1 MSKIRL
7 HGTSSGYTDI
17 APTAAA
23 GNNTLTAP
31 TGTGTLVA
39 EDSSG
44 NITISEGLV
53 HTGDTDTKIKFP
65 AADTITAETGGSERL
80 RITSAGKILI
90 GTTTPQGN
98 SNADDLVVANSTHT
112 GISIRSGT
120 SHHGNIFFADGTTS
134 TAEYSGW
141 ITYQHDNLKLT
152 FGTNANERLSIDSNG
167 NTNITGITTATQFVP
182 TDISASYRNKVI
194 NGAMTISQR
203 GTSFSVNASPAYTLD
218 RFKVANGSSWDFDTT
233 TTQETAGPDGFRKSL
248 KITPDATDTPTG
260 GENGVIDYF
269 IEGQD
274 CQDFKFGTSGAYD
287 ITVSFYAKTAS
298 QNNGHQYT
306 IQAWHKNSGNTQYDI
321 NKAFTVTSS
330 WQRFTVTF
338 PGNTSQNILFDNNWG
353 VRLTWVLSAGPDDVG
368 AERSTWATGG
378 LYKAVTGQSN
388 FMDNTSNEFH
398 LTGVQLEVGSS
409 ATPFQHLS
417 FADELAR
424 CQRYFCKTYNATIA
438 PGTDGGSTAA
448 AKQGTIFTY
457 RQRDNNYTA
466 FSFSHPVEMRAV
478 PTLTTYSH
486 DGTAG
491 KFTNSTTNM
500 SSNTNAPLNG
510 TATTM
515 AYGTSTAADD
525 SYCHFVCDAEL

>member
-1 MSKIRL
+1 MSEIRTNIINSED
-7 HGTSSGYTDI
+7 G
-17 APTAAA
+17 TAA
-23 GNNTLTAP
+23 
-31 TGTGTLVA
+31 VQ
-39 EDSSG
+39 
-44 NITISEGLV
+44 
-53 HTGDTDTKIKFP
+53 FP
-65 AADTITAETGGSERL
+65 KG
-80 RITSAGKILI
+80 
-90 GTTTPQGN
+90 Q
-98 SNADDLVVANSTHT
+98 VVT
-112 GISIRSGT
+112 GIV
-120 SHHGNIFFADGTTS
+120 
-134 TAEYSGW
+134 
-141 ITYQHDNLKLT
+141 
-152 FGTNANERLSIDSNG
+152 
-167 NTNITGITTATQFVP
+167 TATSFAP
-182 TDISASYRNKVI
+182 TDIQTSYRNKVI

-306 IQAWHKNSGNTQYDI
+306 IQAWHKNSGNTQYDV